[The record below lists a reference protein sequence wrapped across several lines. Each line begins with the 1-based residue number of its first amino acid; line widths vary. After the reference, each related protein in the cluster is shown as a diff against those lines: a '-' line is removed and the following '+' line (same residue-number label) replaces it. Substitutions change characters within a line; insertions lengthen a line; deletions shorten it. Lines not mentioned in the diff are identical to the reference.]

1 MKMIPAIYTSEGNL
15 VKGAVNGFLQPVVT
29 IPLSHETHT
38 PSVCLVRQGDRV
50 REGDVIAVPSLNAGE
65 RYGAKLHASVPGIV
79 EDIVP
84 CISPNGCE
92 ESAVKIRL
100 SGRFSYLGK
109 KRSFENWRALPASVI
124 VQRIADA
131 GVINTFDTTEPV
143 SLASQID
150 ETGIKGRRVL
160 VVRLYD
166 DDPKR
171 VTDSVLSKA
180 FFKDIQTGAFI
191 VSRALGDAAIVFAY
205 DAAEMQKGQAERRER
220 TANTA
225 HEAKA
230 RVTPSSMQSA
240 LQAFGFDRVKD
251 APVPVCFVSVDIT
264 EYPAGFR
271 NEIIDAVKKSV
282 KEKPFTDISPEC
294 VFADASSMIA
304 VHNAVRC
311 GVPCV
316 EQYVYVSG
324 ECVPA
329 AGLMKVR
336 IGTTMRF
343 LAEQCG
349 GLKRHPAAVIING
362 LMLGSF
368 AASLDAPVT
377 KYVKSVSFLPM
388 HRIPDQRELP
398 CVRCGECRIVC
409 PRHLSPD
416 ILYRHASGGAEASKE
431 YIDSAALCSGCGL
444 CNSVCPSR
452 LSISQAIKRIRYSG
466 GPT

>member
-29 IPLSHETHT
+29 IPLSHETHA

-50 REGDVIAVPSLNAGE
+50 REGDVIAVPASNAPS

-79 EDIVP
+79 EAVVS
-84 CISPNGCE
+84 CISPNGRE
-92 ESAVKIRL
+92 EDAVKIRL

-109 KRSFENWRALPASVI
+109 KRFSENWHAMPASAI

-131 GVINTFDTTEPV
+131 GIINTFDTAEPA

-150 ETGIKGRRVL
+150 GVGLHGRRVL

-171 VTDSVLSKA
+171 VTDSLLSKA
-180 FFKDIQTGAFI
+180 FFDDIRTGALI
-191 VSRALGDAAIVFAY
+191 ASRALGDAGIVFVC
-205 DAAEMQKGQAERRER
+205 DAQEMQRRQAERG
-220 TANTA
+220 TADPRRHAKA
-225 HEAKA
+225 HED
-230 RVTPSSMQSA
+230 PSQLQSA
-240 LQAFGFDRVKD
+240 LQDFASDRFKD
-251 APVPVCFVSVDIT
+251 SPVPVCFVPVDIT

-271 NEIIDAVKKSV
+271 TEIIAAVKKSA
-282 KEKPFTDISPEC
+282 KEKPFDAISPEC
-294 VFADASSMIA
+294 VFADAASMIA
-304 VHNAVRC
+304 VGNALRY
-311 GVPCV
+311 GVPSV

-336 IGTTMRF
+336 IGTTMRY

-349 GLKRHPAAVIING
+349 GLKRLPAAVIVNG

-368 AASLDAPVT
+368 AESLDAPVT

-388 HRIPDQRELP
+388 HRIPDHSEQA
-398 CVRCGECRIVC
+398 CVRCGECRVVC

-416 ILYRHASGGAEASKE
+416 ILYRHASGGAQAHKE
-431 YIDSAALCSGCGL
+431 YIESASLCSGCGL

-452 LSISQAIKRIRYSG
+452 LSISQAVKGMRYG
-466 GPT
+466 GEAI

>member
-50 REGDVIAVPSLNAGE
+50 REGDIIAVPASNASS
-65 RYGAKLHASVPGIV
+65 RYGAKLHASGPGIV
-79 EDIVP
+79 EDIVS
-84 CISPNGCE
+84 CISPNGRE
-92 ESAVKIRL
+92 EDAVKIRL

-109 KRSFENWRALPASVI
+109 KRFSENWRALPASAI

-131 GVINTFDTTEPV
+131 GVINTFDTTEPA

-150 ETGIKGRRVL
+150 GVGLHGRRVL

-180 FFKDIQTGAFI
+180 FFNDIRTGAFI
-191 VSRALGDAAIVFAY
+191 TSHALGDAGIVFAC
-205 DAAEMQKGQAERRER
+205 DAQEMQKRKAEQG
-220 TANTA
+220 TTNTT
-225 HEAKA
+225 HKVKA
-230 RVTPSSMQSA
+230 YEDPSPLQSA
-240 LQAFGFDRVKD
+240 LQDFASDRVKD
-251 APVPVCFVSVDIT
+251 SPVPVCFVPVDIT

-271 NEIIDAVKKSV
+271 NEIIAAVKKSA
-282 KEKPFTDISPEC
+282 KEKPFDGISSEC
-294 VFADASSMIA
+294 VFADASAMIA
-304 VHNAVRC
+304 VHNALRY
-311 GVPCV
+311 GVPSV

-349 GLKRHPAAVIING
+349 GLKRPPAAVIVNG

-388 HRIPDQRELP
+388 HRIPDQSEQA
-398 CVRCGECRIVC
+398 CVRCGECRVVC

-416 ILYRHASGGAEASKE
+416 ILYRHAAGGAEVSKE
-431 YIDSAALCSGCGL
+431 YIESAALCSGCGL

-452 LSISQAIKRIRYSG
+452 LSISQAIKCIRYSG
-466 GPT
+466 EPI

>member
-1 MKMIPAIYTSEGNL
+1 MKMIPAINTSEGNL

-29 IPLSHETHT
+29 IPLSHETHDS
-38 PSVCLVRQGDRV
+38 SVCLVRQGDRV
-50 REGDVIAVPSLNAGE
+50 REGDVIAVPSLTADK
-65 RYGAKLHASVPGIV
+65 RYGARLHASVPGIV

-84 CISPNGCE
+84 CISPNGRE

-109 KRSFENWRALPASVI
+109 KRFSENWRALPASVI
-124 VQRIADA
+124 VQKIADA

-150 ETGIKGRRVL
+150 GTGIKGRRML

-171 VTDSVLSKA
+171 VTDSILSKM
-180 FFKDIQTGAFI
+180 FFDDIQTGAFI
-191 VSRALGDAAIVFAY
+191 ASRALGDAAIVFVC
-205 DAAEMQKGQAERRER
+205 DAGDMQKEQSARVSD
-220 TANTA
+220 TAP
-225 HEAKA
+225 EAKA
-230 RVTPSSMQSA
+230 HVTQSP
-240 LQAFGFDRVKD
+240 LQSTLQMSGFASIKD
-251 APVPVCFVSVDIT
+251 SPVPVRFVPVDIT

-282 KEKPFTDISPEC
+282 KEKPFGNISPEC
-294 VFADASSMIA
+294 VFVDASAMIA
-304 VHNAVRC
+304 VHNALRY
-311 GVPCV
+311 GVPSV

-329 AGLMKVR
+329 AALMKVR
-336 IGTTMRF
+336 IGTTMRY

-349 GLKRHPAAVIING
+349 GLKRLPAAVIVNG

-368 AASLDAPVT
+368 VASLDAPVT

-388 HRIPDQRELP
+388 HCIPDQREMP
-398 CVRCGECRIVC
+398 CVRCGECRVVC
-409 PRHLSPD
+409 PRRLAPD
-416 ILYRHASGGAEASKE
+416 ILYRYASGGAEAPKE
-431 YIDSAALCSGCGL
+431 YVASAALCSDCGL

-452 LSISQAIKRIRYSG
+452 LSISQAVKRIRYSG
-466 GPT
+466 EPT